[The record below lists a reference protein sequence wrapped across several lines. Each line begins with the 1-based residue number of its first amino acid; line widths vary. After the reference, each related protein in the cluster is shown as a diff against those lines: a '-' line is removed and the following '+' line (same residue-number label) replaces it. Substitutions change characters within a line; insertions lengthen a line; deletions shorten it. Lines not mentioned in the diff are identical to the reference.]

1 MTEEEEM
8 TCCDKFNNILDKYQR
23 HSGKISIC
31 LSIIGGVSAIL
42 VGKFIIAGSIAIAI
56 TNASLFFSGLMT
68 EQIVNKK
75 NIVENENKSLKDEMT
90 RKMTLIDNFKFPQ
103 TPQTPR
109 SNTPISAISEETQY
123 EPIYEIKINK

>member
-1 MTEEEEM
+1 MTDTEEEK
-8 TCCDKFNNILDKYQR
+8 TYCDGLNDILDKYQK

-75 NIVENENKSLKDEMT
+75 NIVENENKSLKNEMT
-90 RKMTLIDNFKFPQ
+90 RKMTLMDNFKFSQ
-103 TPQTPR
+103 TPSNITP
-109 SNTPISAISEETQY
+109 PSAISEETQY
-123 EPIYEIKINK
+123 EPIYEIQINK

>member
-1 MTEEEEM
+1 MIKEEEES
-8 TCCDKFNNILDKYQR
+8 CCDKLNNFLDKYQK
-23 HSGKISIC
+23 HSGKISIG

-42 VGKFIIAGSIAIAI
+42 VGKFIIVGSIAIAV
-56 TNASLFFSGLMT
+56 TNASLFFSCLMT

-103 TPQTPR
+103 TPSNITPQ
-109 SNTPISAISEETQY
+109 STISEETQY
-123 EPIYEIKINK
+123 EPIYEIKINQK

>member
-1 MTEEEEM
+1 MAEETTEIT
-8 TCCDKFNNILDKYQR
+8 TCCDKLNNILEKYQK
-23 HSGKISIC
+23 HSGKISIG
-31 LSIIGGVSAIL
+31 LSIVGGVSAIL
-42 VGKFIIAGSIAIAI
+42 VGKFIIVGSIAIAI

-103 TPQTPR
+103 TPATPV
-109 SNTPISAISEETQY
+109 SAMSEETQY
-123 EPIYEIKINK
+123 EPVFEIKINK